1 MRYISAEKVFIDEK
15 FQDHKVVVVD
25 EDGLVVDVLNE
36 FSSSTKVESY
46 SGLLVPGFVNAHCH
60 LELSHMIGKI
70 ATGTGLIH
78 FISDVVKHREVD
90 ADLVQEAVNTADSYM
105 YDNGIVA
112 VGDIS
117 NKAATLACKRR
128 SKIKYYTFVEM
139 FDFLQDHL
147 TETTIAQYKEVYDQF
162 TAFAELDVSL
172 VPHAPYTVSKGLLS
186 YVDKHNQKGKTISIH
201 NQETPAENQMFLE
214 GNGHFYDFYKN
225 FGFSLN
231 EFKPTGRSSIHY
243 IIENLSAHHKPLFVH
258 NTLTTKKDIEAAQAK
273 YRHVYWATCANA
285 NLYIENALPDY
296 QIFLDTN
303 AKLTIGTDS
312 LTSNWQ
318 LSILEEIKTI
328 KKYNSFIP
336 LETLFVWATKNGA
349 EALSYDE
356 LGSIEKGKK
365 PGLVHIDAVVSQGE
379 INISKASAKRI

>member
-46 SGLLVPGFVNAHCH
+46 PGLLVPGFVNAHCH

-117 NKAATLACKRR
+117 NKVATLACKRR

-273 YRHVYWATCANA
+273 YRYVYWTTCANA

-365 PGLVHIDAVVSQGE
+365 PGLVHIDAVVSNGE
-379 INISKASAKRI
+379 INISMASAKRI